1 MIKFRQKIFVAPAL
15 VALGGKAMT
24 ALNVAGAVGT
34 VSSVKQGADQMKQAE
49 EQAAQAEEQNKKM
62 TKALNKIAE
71 NAKNNP
77 QAAQQAADVVGQR
90 QFARVNLGKVF
101 NNKNLQNA
109 KGLAGDLGKIV
120 WKGKSKLIG
129 GTLMGGSMAAASYAT
144 DKYIQK
150 DMKKNNIPL
159 EKTYAIPGSVMNT
172 VKGAGRVVGKT
183 MKKHGGSIAGMAAL
197 GSIPTLLGYSAE
209 KRQYKDQIESTQQ
222 RNYAAPA
229 VGMAVKRFL
238 TAGGNKIG
246 SVGRRIKGS
255 DLYKKPGETILGTIS
270 GFSGGGGKGG
280 VYKFG
285 HQLNRYGKH
294 SGSEWSQK
302 AGKFIMDHPKTSLA
316 ASIPVGGAIIGATW
330 GTGEKL
336 VNKTARSLDKNAF
349 KYQDSKNEEIK

>member
-1 MIKFRQKIFVAPAL
+1 MIKFRQKIFVVPAL

-34 VSSVKQGADQMKQAE
+34 VASVKQGADQMKQAE
-49 EQAAQAEEQNKKM
+49 EQAEEQNKKM

-246 SVGRRIKGS
+246 S